1 VTYQES
7 AIEFTDDAPV
17 IWFTGM
23 SSAGK
28 STLCLHLREKLA
40 GAGYRVEWLD
50 GDEFR
55 RILST
60 DLVFSRQDRDEQVKR
75 IGHVARWLSA
85 HGAIVLVSAISPYR
99 ATRDRL
105 RRTIPKFVEVY
116 VNAPLEIC
124 EERDVKGLY
133 KKARAGEISSFTGV
147 DSPYEAPEEA
157 EIECRTGT
165 QTVDE
170 SMSAVLGF
178 LELKY
183 SIRLPNP
190 STGLGQKG

>member
-75 IGHVARWLSA
+75 IGHLAQCSR
-85 HGAIVLVSAISPYR
+85 
-99 ATRDRL
+99 RDRARVSDISL
-105 RRTIPKFVEVY
+105 SSHEGSSPADDSQIRGG
-116 VNAPLEIC
+116 LC
-124 EERDVKGLY
+124 E
-133 KKARAGEISSFTGV
+133 RAVG
-147 DSPYEAPEEA
+147 D
-157 EIECRTGT
+157 
-165 QTVDE
+165 
-170 SMSAVLGF
+170 L
-178 LELKY
+178 
-183 SIRLPNP
+183 
-190 STGLGQKG
+190 

>member
-1 VTYQES
+1 
-7 AIEFTDDAPV
+7 
-17 IWFTGM
+17 
-23 SSAGK
+23 
-28 STLCLHLREKLA
+28 
-40 GAGYRVEWLD
+40 
-50 GDEFR
+50 
-55 RILST
+55 
-60 DLVFSRQDRDEQVKR
+60 
-75 IGHVARWLSA
+75 
-85 HGAIVLVSAISPYR
+85 
-99 ATRDRL
+99 
-105 RRTIPKFVEVY
+105 VEVY